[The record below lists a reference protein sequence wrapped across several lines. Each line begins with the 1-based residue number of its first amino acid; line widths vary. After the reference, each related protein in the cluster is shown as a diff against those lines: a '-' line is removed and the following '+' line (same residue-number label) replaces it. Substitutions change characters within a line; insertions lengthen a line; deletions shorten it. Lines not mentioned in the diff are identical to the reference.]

1 MIKILVKFLSKKFK
15 KLLIMLKQSIIR
27 ANDFFIYSYK
37 IKTKNISFEKHN
49 LIKDSLYESL
59 LDF

>member
-27 ANDFFIYSYK
+27 EMIFSFILK